1 MMIERLNGIGS
12 KRAPRVAWLL
22 ALCGGI
28 ALVAVLPELPDWP
41 LLLIGIAALTLLRRK
56 YRSAAL
62 GVAFFIGLSW
72 ATGYGW
78 LGLASKLPAEFEG
91 VDLRVEGMV
100 GSLPQ
105 WRSGDVQR
113 QEVLFLF
120 DVEQWLPDESDG
132 QVPAALERV
141 ERLRLIWRDAPP
153 LAPGERWQLRV
164 RLKRP
169 HGSINPGGFD
179 YEAWLFRQG
188 IDATGYVR
196 ADSANRRTAPAGW
209 HAWDSQLR
217 AWVDRLLAPQLQQ
230 RRHAGLMRALII
242 GEGSQLTP
250 QEWRLFG
257 ATGTIHLMVISGLHI
272 ALVAWCCHQL
282 GGWVGRHLLTPTL
295 LWSSHSVAAWSAL
308 LGAFLYTALAGFAL
322 AATRALIM
330 TAIWMVAKLLR
341 RQIDPWFGLVL
352 ALTLVLL
359 SDPLAP
365 TSSGFWLS
373 FGAVMTLM
381 LLFQGTQQ
389 EGWGRL
395 RRFGREWW
403 LAQWGLFFAMLPIL
417 LWWNYSANLASP
429 ITNLLAVPLF
439 DLLLVPLL
447 LLATLLTPL
456 SSTLADLFFTGG
468 DWLLDL
474 TDHFLHWMAA
484 SPLAAARVIQPPS
497 WLLWLLLPALLIWL
511 LPRSLPGR
519 PWALLLLLP
528 LWLLPAQHTDSEPV
542 RLTLLDVG
550 QGLAV
555 VVEVGERLLVYDT
568 GPYASERF
576 DAGSQIIAPY
586 LRWRGRT
593 LIDTLV
599 VSHAD
604 RDHDGGAAGLLRE
617 VPVGRVYVSGDAL
630 WGVQRDQIDLH
641 PCRSGDGWRWQGVE
655 FRFLHPG
662 TLRLGSDNNDSCVL
676 QIRLGDQSILLTG
689 DIEAAAERQLLQ
701 RWGSVLPATLLVAPH
716 HGSNSSSTPEF
727 IDAVAAKQVIFSA
740 GYRNSYRHPHPRVV
754 QRYAETGATLYNSAV
769 TGTIGYAI
777 KSGGEMASPSL
788 ARQQARRYWYD
799 PLPSSAADAAVSP

>member
-1 MMIERLNGIGS
+1 M
-12 KRAPRVAWLL
+12 VARLL

-28 ALVAVLPELPDWP
+28 ALVALLPELPDR
-41 LLLIGIAALTLLRRK
+41 TLLASCVVLLALLRCK
-56 YRSAAL
+56 YRAVAPAL
-62 GVAFFIGLSW
+62 AFFIGLSW
-72 ATGYGW
+72 ATGYGC
-78 LGLASKLPAEFEG
+78 LGLASRLPAEFEG
-91 VDLRVEGMV
+91 VDLRVEGVV

-105 WRSGDVQR
+105 WRTGAAQR
-113 QEVLFLF
+113 PEALFLF
-120 DVEQWLPDESDG
+120 DVERWLPSEPDG
-132 QVPAALERV
+132 EVPAALERV
-141 ERLRLIWRDAPP
+141 GRLRLSWRDAPP
-153 LAPGERWQLRV
+153 VAPGEKWQLRL

-169 HGSINPGGFD
+169 HGSVNPGGFD

-196 ADSANRRTAPAGW
+196 SGDDNLRSAPAGW

-217 AWVDRLLAPQLQQ
+217 AWVDGLLMPQLHE

-242 GEGSQLTP
+242 GESSQLTP

-282 GGWVGRHLLTPTL
+282 GGWVGRHLLAPGL
-295 LWSSHSVAAWSAL
+295 LWSAGSVAAWSAL
-308 LGAFLYTALAGFAL
+308 LGAFLYTALSGFAL

-330 TAIWMVAKLLR
+330 TAIWAAAKLLR

-352 ALTLVLL
+352 ALSLVLL

-365 TSSGFWLS
+365 SSSGFWLS

-389 EGWGRL
+389 QEWSRL

-417 LWWNYSANLASP
+417 LWWNYSASLASP
-429 ITNLLAVPLF
+429 IANLLVVPLF

-456 SSTLADLFFTGG
+456 SSTLADLLFAGG

-474 TDHFLHWMAA
+474 TDRFLHWMAA
-484 SPLAAARVIQPPS
+484 SPLAAARVIQPPA
-497 WLLWLLLPALLIWL
+497 WLLWLLLPALLLWL
-511 LPRSLPGR
+511 LPRTLPGR

-528 LWLLPAQHTDSEPV
+528 LWLMPVRHTDSEPL
-542 RLTLLDVG
+542 RLTVLDVG

-555 VVEVGERLLVYDT
+555 VVEVGERLLIYDT
-568 GPYASERF
+568 GPHASERF

-593 LIDTLV
+593 VIDALV

-617 VPVGRVYVSGDAL
+617 VPVGRVYVSGDSL
-630 WGVQRDQIDLH
+630 WGLQRDQIDLH
-641 PCRSGDGWRWQGVE
+641 PCRSGDGWRWQEVE
-655 FRFLHPG
+655 FRFLHPD
-662 TLRLGSDNNDSCVL
+662 LPRFGSDNNNSCVL
-676 QIRLGDQSILLTG
+676 QIKSGDQSILLTG

-701 RWGSVLPATLLVAPH
+701 RWGSALQATLLVAPH
-716 HGSNSSSTPEF
+716 HGSNSSSMPDF

-740 GYRNSYRHPHPRVV
+740 GYRNSYRHPHPQVV
-754 QRYAETGATLYNSAV
+754 QRYAETGATLYNSAA
-769 TGTIGYAI
+769 TGAVGYAI
-777 KSGGEMASPSL
+777 QSGGGMAPPSL

-799 PLPSSAADAAVSP
+799 RLSASAADAALMPHESDSRKEK